1 MVKELLVVIAII
13 VVIEVVAVI
22 LNWGISAL
30 VRFVT
35 IPAIP
40 FPRSALAVTTPVTV
54 PISIPIII
62 GIVSIVLIYQIPVQ
76 ISLRASPVVTAN
88 VPLPAVGP
96 RPATTVPAVVT
107 FL

>member
-35 IPAIP
+35 IPDNG
-40 FPRSALAVTTPVTV
+40 RSRLVYGTMYILLSSFMFYVALLNTSPVTKM
-54 PISIPIII
+54 
-62 GIVSIVLIYQIPVQ
+62 G
-76 ISLRASPVVTAN
+76 
-88 VPLPAVGP
+88 
-96 RPATTVPAVVT
+96 T
-107 FL
+107 FIMVK